1 MVSDVT
7 SKGLEY
13 ICFTSRHI
21 HLSGANR
28 SIAVAVVL
36 VAFLTGVTVEVAYEH
51 VELLRPIA
59 WANHTWDGMRR
70 VTSLLSNNI
79 SNPIQLPVVMTPS
92 AWAALVHE
100 LLDQVH
106 EHVAALAATPGEVVL
121 PPHPRFLVN

>member
-1 MVSDVT
+1 MLALVSDEHIFV
-7 SKGLEY
+7 LQVV
-13 ICFTSRHI
+13 I
-21 HLSGANR
+21 HLPGAHR
-28 SIAVAVVL
+28 SIVVAVVL

-59 WANHTWDGMRR
+59 WANLTWDGMRR

-79 SNPIQLPVVMTPS
+79 SNPIQLPVVVTPS

-106 EHVAALAATPGEVVL
+106 EHVASLAATPGEVVL